1 MELSAVG
8 YQLTAMNRPP
18 IADSRLLITDGRKKR
33 IFVIMKIA
41 IKNMVCPRCVQAVS
55 HVFTSMGIKPL
66 DVRLGEVVLAAP
78 LTAEQHT
85 DLQEKLNA
93 IGFELLN
100 DQQQQLVEKIK
111 ASIIHHIHQLEDNHF
126 VFTEVLQK
134 ELNKEYSQLSKLFS
148 EIEGITIEQYV
159 ILQRMEKVKE
169 LLSYNELT
177 LSEIAYRLGY
187 SSVAYLSAQFKKV
200 TGFTPSQFKKLRTN
214 LRKPLDQL

>member
-1 MELSAVG
+1 
-8 YQLTAMNRPP
+8 
-18 IADSRLLITDGRKKR
+18 
-33 IFVIMKIA
+33 MKLA

-55 HVFTSMGIKPL
+55 QVFASLGITPL
-66 DVRLGEVVLAAP
+66 DVRLGEAIIAEP
-78 LTAEQHT
+78 LTAEQHA
-85 DLQEKLNA
+85 DLQRKLEA
-93 IGFELLN
+93 IGFELLD

-111 ASIIHHIHQLEDNHF
+111 SLVIHHVHQLEDNHF
-126 VFTEVLQK
+126 VFTDVLQTA
-134 ELNKEYSQLSKLFS
+134 LNKEYSQLSKLFS
-148 EIEGITIEQYV
+148 EKEGVTIEQYV

-200 TGFTPSQFKKLRTN
+200 TGLTPSQFKKLGIN